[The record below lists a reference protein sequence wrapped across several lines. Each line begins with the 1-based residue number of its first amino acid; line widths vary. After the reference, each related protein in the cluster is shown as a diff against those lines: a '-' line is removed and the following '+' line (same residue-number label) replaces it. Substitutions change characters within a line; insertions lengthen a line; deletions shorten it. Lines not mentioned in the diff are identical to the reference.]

1 MPISTHD
8 APPGYTCLAD
18 ASASS
23 RLCVSPLVRVSKKPE
38 WQNRG
43 AVLFRLWENCLVLL
57 LAEKVEVADV
67 LAIQLP
73 GDSDHPGA
81 VVVGVVDQLA
91 LREDEAWM
99 VSCVLRNPLSRDV
112 VAKTPTLF
120 VALCELEECDKTVP
134 LSATRNEPRR

>member
-1 MPISTHD
+1 MPKSTHD
-8 APPGYTCLAD
+8 APRSYTRPPDD
-18 ASASS
+18 AASS
-23 RLCVSPLVRVSKKPE
+23 RPCVSPLVWVCKKPDFE
-38 WQNRG
+38 NRD

-73 GDSDHPGA
+73 GDSDHPRA